1 MWKETENNEDLTSM
15 DTNSNDMGNVKD
27 FFTLGVDEEH
37 AVKKTK
43 FKIKNFLS
51 EKTKYVDFSTR
62 LFICIGITLF
72 FLITSVFFLFKSFDF
87 RESREVEYKEVS
99 NLDYKVCLKDN
110 TFFEDKCLNKDM
122 LYVASLIDKLRF
134 DFGYTFSID
143 EPIDINFDYSIVA
156 KLKILDDSG
165 SKTYYEKDY
174 TLLSKKE
181 TAMHDEVKKN
191 INEKISIDYNAYN
204 NIANAFRTNFGLNT
218 TSVLDIYFKIH
229 KDTVDN
235 NKDFFAAG
243 DTTTLLVSVPLSE
256 RSVQIKFDY
265 KNIDHKSSLVN
276 SSKVLLNDVFFLSL
290 AIVLFG
296 FAVVFFI
303 KTLLLLR
310 LTKVKKSRYEEY
322 IDRILREYDR
332 LIVVTKTAPYIRKN
346 DKTIYIDSFEELL
359 DVCNKT
365 KEPILYY
372 NIVKGQKCNFYINH
386 EDKVYLT
393 IIKAVDMEKSNEEK

>member
-1 MWKETENNEDLTSM
+1 MWKKTENNKNLTSM
-15 DTNSNDMGNVKD
+15 NTNSNNTEKNNFSLEKVEETSVKSPKFSLNN
-27 FFTLGVDEEH
+27 FF
-37 AVKKTK
+37 
-43 FKIKNFLS
+43 N
-51 EKTKYVDFSTR
+51 EKTKYIDFSTR
-62 LFICIGITLF
+62 LFICVGITLF
-72 FLITSVFFLFKSFDF
+72 FIITSVFFLFKSLDF

-110 TFFEDKCLNKDM
+110 TFFEKKCLNKDM

-143 EPIDINFDYSIVA
+143 EPMDINFDYSIVA

-165 SKTYYEKDY
+165 SKIYYEKDY
-174 TLLSKKE
+174 TLLNKKE
-181 TAMHDEVKKN
+181 TTMRNEMSKS
-191 INEKISIDYNAYN
+191 INEKVTIDYNAYN
-204 NIANAFRTNFGLNT
+204 NVANAFKNNFGLNT
-218 TSVLDIYFKIH
+218 TSKLDIYFKIH
-229 KDTVDN
+229 KGTGDT

-256 RSVQIKFDY
+256 RSVQIKLDY
-265 KNIDHKSSLVN
+265 KNINHKSSLIN
-276 SSKVLLNDVFFLSL
+276 SSKVLLNDVFFLTL
-290 AIVLFG
+290 AIILFG
-296 FAVVFFI
+296 FAVLFLV
-303 KTLLLLR
+303 KTLLLLK
-310 LTKVKKSRYEEY
+310 LTKRKKSKYEEY
-322 IDRILREYDR
+322 IDKILKEYDR
-332 LIVVTKTAPYIRKN
+332 LIVVTKTAPYIREN

-393 IIKAVDMEKSNEEK
+393 IIKAVDMEKANEEE